1 MNKLVLFGA
10 GKIGRSFIGQLFSRS
25 GFEVVF
31 VDINKVL
38 IDELNRRRQ
47 YDVIIKS
54 EKDKKITV
62 LNVRGVYA
70 TDINMVY
77 DEIADALIVCVSVGL
92 RGLPDVMKVLAKG
105 LLMRYE
111 ARNNVPV
118 DIIIAENMRNAANYF
133 HEQLAR
139 LLPGY
144 YPIDR
149 LVGLIETSIG
159 KMVPIMPQK
168 DIEEDML
175 RVYAEPYNTL
185 ILDKKAFKNSIPDVE
200 GLDPKDN
207 MKAWTDRKLF
217 IHNLGHASVAYYGF
231 IYDKNLTYT
240 WQALDVPEIY
250 KFVRNTMLQA
260 ADILMAAWS
269 GEFSMGSLSEH
280 IDDLLYRFRNKALG
294 DTIYRV
300 GCDLKRKLG
309 PDDRIVGAIRMA
321 RSVNMPYDRILK
333 VLLSACHFRATDENG
348 RISTEDTEFIRLY
361 EEGIRNVLVKLCGFI
376 EEVDKD
382 LIDTI
387 EAMENNFIN
396 LCKKFSYE

>member
-1 MNKLVLFGA
+1 MDKLVLFGA
-10 GKIGRSFIGQLFSRS
+10 GRIGRSFIGQLFSRS

-47 YDVIIKS
+47 YDVIIKA

-62 LNVRGVYA
+62 QNVRGIYA
-70 TDINMVY
+70 TDINVVC
-77 DEIADALIVCVSVGL
+77 DEIADALIVCVSVGI

-111 ARNNVPV
+111 TGNKVPV
-118 DIIIAENMRNAANYF
+118 DIIIAENMRNAASYF

-144 YPIDR
+144 YPLDR

-175 RVYAEPYNTL
+175 RVYTEPYNTL

-200 GLDPKDN
+200 GFDPKDN
-207 MKAWTDRKLF
+207 IKAWTDRKLF
-217 IHNLGHASVAYYGF
+217 IHNLGHASIAYYGF
-231 IYDKNLTYT
+231 IYDKNLTYI

-260 ADILMAAWS
+260 VDILMAAWS

-309 PDDRIVGAIRMA
+309 PDDRIVGAIRVA
-321 RSVNMPYDRILK
+321 RSVNMPYDSILK
-333 VLLSACHFRATDENG
+333 VLLCACHFRATDENG
-348 RISTEDTEFIRLY
+348 RFSTEDTEFIRLY
-361 EEGIRNVLVKLCGFI
+361 EEGIRNVLIKVCGFI

-387 EAMENNFIN
+387 ETMENNFIN
-396 LCKKFSYE
+396 LYKKFSYE

>member
-1 MNKLVLFGA
+1 MDKLVLFGA
-10 GKIGRSFIGQLFSRS
+10 GRIGRSFIGQLFSRS

-47 YDVIIKS
+47 YDVIIKA
-54 EKDKKITV
+54 EKDKKIIV
-62 LNVRGVYA
+62 QNVRGVYS
-70 TDINMVY
+70 TDINVVC

-111 ARNNVPV
+111 TGNNVPV
-118 DIIIAENMRNAANYF
+118 DIIIAENMRNAASYF

-144 YPIDR
+144 YPLDR

-185 ILDKKAFKNSIPDVE
+185 ILDKRAFKNSIPDVE

-231 IYDKNLTYT
+231 IYDKNLTYI

-309 PDDRIVGAIRMA
+309 PDDRIVGAIRVA
-321 RSVNMPYDRILK
+321 RSVNMPYDSILK

-348 RISTEDTEFIRLY
+348 RFSTEDTEFIRLY
-361 EEGIRNVLVKLCGFI
+361 EEGIRNVLIKVCGFI
-376 EEVDKD
+376 EEIDKD

-387 EAMENNFIN
+387 ETMENNFIN

>member
-1 MNKLVLFGA
+1 MDKLVLFGA
-10 GKIGRSFIGQLFSRS
+10 GRIGRSFIGQLFSRS

-47 YDVIIKS
+47 YDVIIKA
-54 EKDKKITV
+54 EKDKKIIV
-62 LNVRGVYA
+62 QNVRGVYS
-70 TDINMVY
+70 TDINVVC
-77 DEIADALIVCVSVGL
+77 DEIADALIVCVSVGI

-105 LLMRYE
+105 LLMRYKTG
-111 ARNNVPV
+111 NNVPV
-118 DIIIAENMRNAANYF
+118 DIIIAENMRNAASYF
-133 HEQLAR
+133 HEQLTR

-144 YPIDR
+144 YPLDR

-168 DIEEDML
+168 DIKEDML

-185 ILDKKAFKNSIPDVE
+185 ILDKRAFKNSIPDVE

-231 IYDKNLTYT
+231 IYDKNLTYI

-309 PDDRIVGAIRMA
+309 PDDRIVGAIRVA
-321 RSVNMPYDRILK
+321 RSVNMPYDSILK

-348 RISTEDTEFIRLY
+348 RFSTEDTEFIRLY
-361 EEGIRNVLVKLCGFI
+361 EEGIRNVLIKVCGFI

-387 EAMENNFIN
+387 ETMENNFIN